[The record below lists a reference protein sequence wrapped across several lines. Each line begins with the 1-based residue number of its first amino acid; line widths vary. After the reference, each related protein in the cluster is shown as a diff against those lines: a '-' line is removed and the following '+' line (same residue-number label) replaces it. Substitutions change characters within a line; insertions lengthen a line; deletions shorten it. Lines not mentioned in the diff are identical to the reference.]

1 MRVTLEWLGVST
13 FRLTVGDLVVFLDA
27 YIDRVPAAPPVGITT
42 ADVERAD
49 FVLVGHSHFDHL
61 WGAERIAA
69 RTGAT
74 VIGSHET
81 VRLLHDADAIPE
93 AQLMAVAGG
102 EPVQLSP
109 DVRVRVFPA
118 LHSCIWATMGGADD
132 PCLGDLGIAHQE
144 RTTRIDRAM
153 TMLHS
158 GALGADV
165 ASHLKVSDRLPRG
178 DGGALAYLIETPAG
192 SIFWKDTSGHW
203 SGILRDLR
211 PDLAILAAMGRGN
224 VDGEPVQGTLA
235 GFIASEVEL
244 LGARAVMLCH
254 HDDWMP
260 PLTTAV
266 DPAPIRAE
274 VARRTPDVAFV
285 ETGYLTPFSVAAS
298 PRRDSR

>member
-13 FRLTVGDLVVFLDA
+13 HRLTIGDLVLFLDA
-27 YIDRVPAAPPVGITT
+27 YIDRVPQAPPVGITT
-42 ADVERAD
+42 ADVDRAD

-74 VIGSHET
+74 VVGSHET

-93 AQLMAVAGG
+93 TQLLAVAGG
-102 EPVQLSP
+102 EPIHLTA

-132 PCLGDLGIAHQE
+132 PCLGDLGVAHQE
-144 RTTRIDRAM
+144 RTMRIDRVM
-153 TMLHS
+153 TLMHQ
-158 GALGADV
+158 GALGPDV
-165 ASHLKVSDRLPRG
+165 AAHLAASDRHPRG

-211 PDLAILAAMGRGN
+211 PDLAILAAAGRGN
-224 VDGEPVQGTLA
+224 ADGEPVQGSLA
-235 GFIASEVEL
+235 GFLATEVEL
-244 LGARAVMLCH
+244 LRPKAVTLCH

-260 PLTTAV
+260 PLTKPV
-266 DPAPIRAE
+266 DVAPIRAE
-274 VARRTPDVAFV
+274 VARRAPGVAFV
-285 ETGYLTPFSVAAS
+285 ERGYLEPH
-298 PRRDSR
+298 RLGG